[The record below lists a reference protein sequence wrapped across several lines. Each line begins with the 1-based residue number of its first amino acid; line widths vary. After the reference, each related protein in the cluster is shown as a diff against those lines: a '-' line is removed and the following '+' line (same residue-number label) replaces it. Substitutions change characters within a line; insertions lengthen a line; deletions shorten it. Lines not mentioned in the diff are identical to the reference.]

1 MSKIIAVLALLF
13 VIFSGISQDFKPVK
27 TAQDVVDNYIQ
38 ASGGKDAL
46 ASIESISM
54 KGNMGDGEQKGTI
67 VIYFSKKYVYM
78 DINTAQLSM
87 QQAID
92 VGKKKGWMKFGSM
105 IKDLKEEEIEKN
117 SKNVEG
123 SMWGNFIDPKKN
135 GITFEM
141 LQNETIDGIE
151 CYVIDL
157 IRDSLATST
166 SYFDMKTFNKVRE
179 IKGGMTNEFSDFREV
194 GSTGIT
200 MPYSIKSQTGDV
212 AMTEIKF
219 NSKFDKK
226 LLTRPKENSD
236 DTNKDEKDSK

>member
-1 MSKIIAVLALLF
+1 MNKIIAVLAVFF
-13 VIFSGISQDFKPVK
+13 VIFSAISQDFKPVK
-27 TAQDVVDNYIQ
+27 TAQDVVDNYIE

-78 DINTAQLSM
+78 DINTAQFSM

-92 VGKKKGWMKFGSM
+92 VAKKKGWMKFGTM

-141 LQNETIDGIE
+141 LQNETIEGKE

-166 SYFDMKTFNKVRE
+166 AYFDMKTFNKVRE
-179 IKGGMTNEFSDFREV
+179 IKGGMTNDFSDFREV
-194 GSTGIT
+194 GSTGVT

-226 LLTRPKENSD
+226 LLTRPKD
-236 DTNKDEKDSK
+236 DSEDTKKDEDSK

>member
-1 MSKIIAVLALLF
+1 MNRIIAVLAVF
-13 VIFSGISQDFKPVK
+13 FTIFSAISQDFKPVK

-78 DINTAQLSM
+78 DINTSQFSM

-92 VGKKKGWMKFGSM
+92 VGKKKGWMKFGTM
-105 IKDLKEEEIEKN
+105 IKDLKEEEILKN

-123 SMWGNFIDPKKN
+123 SMWGNFIDPEKN
-135 GITFEM
+135 GVKFEM

-151 CYVIDL
+151 CYVVDL
-157 IRDSLATST
+157 IRDSLAAST

-179 IKGGMTNEFSDFREV
+179 IKGGMTNDFSDFREV
-194 GSTGIT
+194 GSTGII
-200 MPYSIKSQTGDV
+200 MPYRIKSQTGDV

-219 NSKFDKK
+219 NSKFNKK
-226 LLTRPKENSD
+226 LLTRPKDDSD
-236 DTNKDEKDSK
+236 DSKKDENDSK